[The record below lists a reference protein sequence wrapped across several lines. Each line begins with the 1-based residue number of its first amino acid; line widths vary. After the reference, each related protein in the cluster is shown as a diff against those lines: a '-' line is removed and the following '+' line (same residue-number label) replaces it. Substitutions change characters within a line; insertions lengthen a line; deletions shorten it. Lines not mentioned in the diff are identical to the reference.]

1 VWVRIPPVLP
11 DLNMARWRKSR
22 RTALKQQR
30 LTNSVR
36 VQDPSWL
43 PNNNRVEYDAY
54 LINTYPVVRAFFDP
68 GIVYVTVKQLAV
80 LAVLKIACCGFE
92 SHL

>member
-1 VWVRIPPVLP
+1 MAEKQTHRSQTAA
-11 DLNMARWRKSR
+11 LN
-22 RTALKQQR
+22 Q
-30 LTNSVR
+30 SVR

-43 PNNNRVEYDAY
+43 PNNSRVEYDTY
-54 LINTYPVVRAFFDP
+54 LANMYPVVRAFFDP